1 MRRAP
6 RSVVCLSRV
15 QKFKLCPGRRC
26 KGTFPTWTVRAAA
39 VLESFGHT
47 ADACEVLW
55 IPSERLSGRPHRF
68 PGNVLILLAK
78 PALARVRFTKV
89 LSEELSIASL
99 SLLILGNHKYRL
111 RVETLEATDQMTRNY
126 PQERW

>member
-1 MRRAP
+1 MTKGARSLMQGSVVRRSTRTP
-6 RSVVCLSRV
+6 RSVVFLSRV
-15 QKFKLCPGRRC
+15 QKFELCPVCRC
-26 KGTFPTWTVRAAA
+26 KGAFPTWTVRSAA

-55 IPSERLSGRPHRF
+55 IPSERPSGRPHRF

-89 LSEELSIASL
+89 LSEGLSIASL
-99 SLLILGNHKYRL
+99 SLLILGGN
-111 RVETLEATDQMTRNY
+111 T
-126 PQERW
+126 